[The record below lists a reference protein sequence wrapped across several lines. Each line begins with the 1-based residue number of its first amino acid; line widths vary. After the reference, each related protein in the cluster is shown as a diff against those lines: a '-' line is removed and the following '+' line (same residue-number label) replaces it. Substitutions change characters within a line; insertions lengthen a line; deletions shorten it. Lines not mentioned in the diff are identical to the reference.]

1 MIPKLL
7 GAGLIIAA
15 CGGIGMAKA
24 MAYRRQERM
33 LQQLISALQA
43 MSSELQYRLTPLPQL
58 MGLGAKQCT
67 GLLTRLFLDAAG
79 HMDDTSE
86 PDAAGCLDLALQNA
100 PDLPDSLKD
109 KLLLLG
115 KSLGRFDLQGQL
127 SGMEAVLQLCKR
139 ELDGLYLNRDVR
151 LRSYTTLGLCGGA
164 ALVILFI

>member
-15 CGGIGMAKA
+15 CGGMGMARA
-24 MAYRRQERM
+24 MAHRKQEKM

-58 MGLGAKQCT
+58 LQLGAAQCT
-67 GLLTRLFLDAAG
+67 GPLAQVFSDATRQ
-79 HMDDTSE
+79 MESKSE
-86 PDAAGCLDLALQNA
+86 PDGASCLGLALNQA
-100 PDLPDSLKD
+100 KELPDALKD

-139 ELDGLYLNRDVR
+139 ELDGLYLNRDAR
-151 LRSYTTLGLCGGA
+151 LRSYTTLGLCGGI